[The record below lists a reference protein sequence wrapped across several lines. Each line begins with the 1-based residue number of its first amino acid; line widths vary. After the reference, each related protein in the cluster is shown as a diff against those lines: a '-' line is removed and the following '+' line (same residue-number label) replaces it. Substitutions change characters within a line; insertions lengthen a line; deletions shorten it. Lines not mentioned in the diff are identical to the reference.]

1 MVPVKTLPSRNY
13 LCRRFQSFVFLCFAG
28 VFTATMAG
36 TYVFHMHVRS
46 DSTQRGS
53 IEMKKNGKT
62 ICATWVNQ
70 DKGLREMAA
79 CSAVTELVPGDKL
92 KVVGGREEP
101 QAKITGNKMG
111 FSGILIYPA

>member
-1 MVPVKTLPSRNY
+1 
-13 LCRRFQSFVFLCFAG
+13 
-28 VFTATMAG
+28 MAG

-53 IEMKKNGKT
+53 IEMKKNAKT

-70 DKGLREMAA
+70 GKGLREMVA
-79 CSAVTELVPGDKL
+79 CSAVTELVPGDKV
-92 KVVGGREEP
+92 KVTGWKEEP